1 MAKMIRDVMTSK
13 PRTLDAKASL
23 SEAASIMQKED
34 IGAVLVE
41 EEGKVCGIVTDR
53 DIVVRGIAEGKDTNS
68 TSVKEICTEQL
79 FALKPDD
86 SVEDAI
92 RLMRERAIRRV
103 PVLEDGN
110 AVGIVSLGDLAVER
124 DERSVLGQVSAA
136 PPNN

>member
-1 MAKMIRDVMTSK
+1 MERGVAEREHSAVGRDEPVATAAR
-13 PRTLDAKASL
+13 RTRHGDDRRLRL
-23 SEAASIMQKED
+23 S
-34 IGAVLVE
+34 GA
-41 EEGKVCGIVTDR
+41 G
-53 DIVVRGIAEGKDTNS
+53 VRQRTAESGIAEGKDTNS

-110 AVGIVSLGDLAVER
+110 AVGIVSLGDLAVEQ